1 MTEKK
6 SFSNFVEKRFDLLET
21 IFVIMV
27 SVSLFLLTQMIK
39 YSAYIT
45 MGSLALLAIL
55 YWAMT
60 LKPADRQMLFVS
72 YTRKLIFLS
81 YCISCVAII
90 TKINLDENYT
100 NYAYIALAMCA
111 ANIILTIIH
120 KTKYNQEKK
129 FKAHI
134 IRSLIFALVLWFL
147 I

>member
-6 SFSNFVEKRFDLLET
+6 SFSNFIDKRFDLFET

-27 SVSLFLLTQMIK
+27 AISLFLLTQMIK
-39 YSAYIT
+39 YSAFIT

-60 LKPADRQMLFVS
+60 LKPADKQMLFVS
-72 YTRKLIFLS
+72 YTKKIIFLT
-81 YCISCVAII
+81 YCISCIAII
-90 TKINLDENYT
+90 TKINLDENYS
-100 NYAYIALAMCA
+100 NYALVGILMCV

-120 KTKYNQEKK
+120 KTKYNENKK
-129 FKAHI
+129 FVGHI